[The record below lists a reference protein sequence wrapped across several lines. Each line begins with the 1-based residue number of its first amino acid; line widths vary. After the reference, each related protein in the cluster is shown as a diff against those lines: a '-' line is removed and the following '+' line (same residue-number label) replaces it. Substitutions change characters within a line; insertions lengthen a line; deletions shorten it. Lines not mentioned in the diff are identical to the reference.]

1 MPKKITGRKWKTA
14 YVVISAVFAWGFAL
28 LHAKTACLTYDEA
41 YSYCYYIHPL
51 QLTKL
56 SSVKAIFTD
65 CLANN
70 HVLNTILC
78 NLSVKI
84 CGRTWNDFVIRIPA
98 LIFCG
103 VYLSM
108 VLVMYQ
114 RKKIGCIT
122 ASFLI
127 WNYYMN
133 EFLALARGYGLASA
147 MVMSALVMYQLWC
160 DGEYRK
166 FRYLSLF
173 LLFMT
178 LGVLSNT
185 IVLLIFAAFIPCI
198 FYQLA
203 RSKKLL
209 RFVGYQCFVWV
220 PLLLVNIAMLR
231 YHLMVTGEGKPLY
244 VGSAGIWRTVWMGY
258 ADSLIQNK
266 TAAQAVAVLA
276 AVLMLAGMLLFVV
289 HRTCGH
295 TRYLFPCFCY
305 FGILLIVWFTVHSL
319 PRGRELLP
327 SYPVIVLL
335 LAECA
340 GEISDT
346 CRNKMTSDRNKG
358 RYRFLSS
365 ALGVVTGAAVVLLFV
380 FRMDVES
387 YSEWSDE
394 KDYRKIAYDAIT
406 NPDADYEAIGN
417 MDYPMQYY
425 WAQIYIEE
433 GFDIYTGQRVE

>member
-1 MPKKITGRKWKTA
+1 MSEKITGRKWGTV
-14 YVVISAVFAWGFAL
+14 YVLISAVFVWSFAF

-41 YSYCYYIHPL
+41 FSYCYYIHPL

-56 SSVKAIFTD
+56 SSVKEIFTD

-78 NLSVKI
+78 NLAVKI
-84 CGRTWNDFVIRIPA
+84 SGKTWNDFVIRIPA

-108 VLVMYQ
+108 VLVMFQ

-147 MVMSALVMYQLWC
+147 MVISALVMYQLWC
-160 DGEYRK
+160 DSEYRK

-185 IVLLIFAAFIPCI
+185 IVLLIFAAFIPYI
-198 FYQLA
+198 FYQLVV
-203 RSKKLL
+203 SKKLL
-209 RFVGYQCFVWV
+209 RYVGCQCFAWV

-244 VGSAGIWRTVWMGY
+244 VGSWRTVWTGY

-266 TAAQAVAVLA
+266 TAAQAATVLA
-276 AVLMLAGMLLFVV
+276 AVLALAGILLFVI
-289 HRTCGH
+289 HRKCGR
-295 TRYLFPCFCY
+295 TRYLFPCLCY
-305 FGILLIVWFTVHSL
+305 LGILLIVWFTMHTL

-340 GEISDT
+340 DEISDT
-346 CRNKMTSDRNKG
+346 CRNKMASDRNKS

-365 ALGVVTGAAVVLLFV
+365 ALGVVTGAAVILLFV
-380 FRMDVES
+380 FRMDAES
-387 YSEWSDE
+387 YTDWSDE
-394 KDYRKIAYDAIT
+394 KDYRKIAYDAVT
-406 NPDADYEAIGN
+406 NQEADYEAIYN

-425 WAQIYIEE
+425 WAQVYLEE